1 MSAFKQTYKKV
12 YETSITTPVT
22 TITVDNIFRQ
32 SKHYLITGDSFHYQ
46 STGTHMVFYLRHDGA
61 NDVGGNYQRG
71 SQIAQHSQSSLLVQ
85 ANNGSANGGTIM
97 YVGNSAVE
105 SGGFKL
111 FYNAT
116 VYSQTDSYFFDVI
129 GHVDGTGYRGQTQYN
144 TKLTINR
151 YDGFQITFNG
161 FSAESGNLKIY
172 EVDTAQVE
180 YLTNV

>member
-12 YETSITTPVT
+12 FETSITTPVT
-22 TITVDNIFRQ
+22 EITVDNIFRQ
-32 SKHYLITGDSFHYQ
+32 SKHYLITGDSFYYQ
-46 STGTHMVFYLRHDGA
+46 TTGTHMVFYLRHDGA
-61 NDVGGNYQRG
+61 NDTGTSYQRG
-71 SQIAQHSQSSLLVQ
+71 SQTAQHSQSSLLTG

-111 FYNAT
+111 YMNAT
-116 VYSQTDSYFFDVI
+116 TYSQTDSYFFDVI
-129 GHVDGTGYRGQTQYN
+129 GHVDGTGYRGQTQYS
-144 TKLTINR
+144 TKLSINR

-161 FSAESGNLKIY
+161 FSAQAGNLKIY